1 MLNHVRLGNL
11 FKNVRMSPES
21 GVQTM
26 ATKRSSGQYEL
37 VLENRQLVFIFFGAV
52 LLCGIFFTL
61 GFIVGREQQGLSG
74 HQDPGKSEGEPS
86 VNASGK
92 LPTKKESA
100 ALDLSKAKKVD
111 QEAINKELTFYKTV
125 EGKTAQSPKV
135 NPKEEV
141 TPIEKGN
148 RPTPK
153 ATATAQPKTTPVMA
167 AATPANTIVYQV
179 AALSKADEAQ
189 ALVHRLKEKG
199 FQAFLVSPP
208 ADSGTDKLYRVQI
221 GPFSD
226 AMVAE
231 QIKAKLVANGY
242 TPITKK

>member
-1 MLNHVRLGNL
+1 
-11 FKNVRMSPES
+11 
-21 GVQTM
+21 M

-61 GFIVGREQQGLSG
+61 GFVVGREQQDLSWRN
-74 HQDPGKSEGEPS
+74 DPSKLEGEPS
-86 VNASGK
+86 AASPGK
-92 LPTKKESA
+92 VSVKKEPSVP
-100 ALDLSKAKKVD
+100 DSSKAKKVD
-111 QEAINKELTFYKTV
+111 QDAINKELTFYKTV
-125 EGKTAQSPKV
+125 EGKTAGSPKV
-135 NPKEEV
+135 NPREETAPKER
-141 TPIEKGN
+141 EK
-148 RPTPK
+148 PSSTK
-153 ATATAQPKTTPVMA
+153 TAATAPPKGAPVAAVSTPTNA
-167 AATPANTIVYQV
+167 IVYQV
-179 AALSKADEAQ
+179 AALSKSDEAQ

-226 AMVAE
+226 VTMAE
-231 QIKAKLVANGY
+231 QVKAKLVANGF